1 MFKMKNCVLFICLSA
16 EILALRLSFASEI
29 NIAASSIVKILSEE
43 PCAYTEYSATC
54 GEIQVPEDHFNPTG
68 KKIIL
73 PYQLVKGSVSEGLE
87 RPVVMPLGGG
97 PGMTNMVAPSKEIFD
112 VSDVLLVGFRGI
124 DGSVD
129 LSCPEIDVAFVKES
143 RLFAPQ
149 SQNNIQAAFDQC
161 LKRLHEEGI
170 DTSVYNPQQT
180 IEDMEA
186 VRDALEIDKV
196 SLLSGSYGT
205 RLAQY
210 YAMQH
215 PQSLNRIVMVATNPP
230 GRFVWVPELVDNIMN
245 AYGIDNAPQVL
256 ASMPESWM
264 GINLDPARIGINT
277 FALLYSTDSA
287 AMAINAFEDAG
298 NGDYAGLAMMSL
310 IHDMMVSG
318 MMNWG
323 HLLIMAGSVDF
334 DKERNYRT
342 DLAATNDSFG
352 SPLAMFLM
360 TMISKDALTVLPD
373 DFRKLKSIS
382 TPTLV
387 IGGSLDISTPAVLAE
402 RELMPYLEKGS
413 LLRVGNAGHYDL
425 WKKPVRELMALYLKD
440 GTRPVDFDLPK
451 PFFEAGFLTLSRIAK
466 LAPVAGVLVL
476 MVLWF
481 VIRLIIR
488 KIEGRNS

>member
-1 MFKMKNCVLFICLSA
+1 MCLIS
-16 EILALRLSFASEI
+16 EIFALRVSVASE
-29 NIAASSIVKILSEE
+29 ASSIVKVLSEE
-43 PCAYTEYSATC
+43 PCLYKEYSATC
-54 GEIQVPEDHFNPTG
+54 GDIQVPEDHFNPAG

-73 PYQLVKGSVSEGLE
+73 PYQIVKGSMNEDVA
-87 RPVVMPLGGG
+87 RPVVMALGGG
-97 PGMTNMVAPSKEIFD
+97 PGMTNMTFAPSKEILD

-149 SQNNIQAAFDQC
+149 SQKNIQAAFDQC
-161 LKRLHEEGI
+161 LQRLHEEGI
-170 DTSVYNPQQT
+170 DTSLYNPQQSV
-180 IEDMEA
+180 EDMDA
-186 VRDALEIDKV
+186 VRSVLEIDKV

-215 PQSLNRIVMVATNPP
+215 PQSLNRIIMVATNPP
-230 GRFVWVPELVDNIMN
+230 GRFVWEPELVDNIMN

-264 GINLDPARIGINT
+264 GITLDPARIGINT

-310 IHDMMVSG
+310 IHDNMVVG

-334 DKERNYRT
+334 DKERNYRA

-352 SPLAMFLM
+352 SPMAMFLM
-360 TMISKDALTVLPD
+360 TMVSKNALTVLPE
-373 DFRKLKSIS
+373 DFRNLKSIP
-382 TPTLV
+382 TPTLI

-402 RELMPYLEKGS
+402 KELMPYLENGS
-413 LLRVGNAGHYDL
+413 SLRVGFAGHYDL
-425 WKKPVRELMALYLKD
+425 WKKPVREVMASYLKD
-440 GTRPVDFDLPK
+440 GTKPTDFDLPK
-451 PFFEAGFLTLSRIAK
+451 HSFEAGFFTLSRIAK
-466 LAPVAGVLVL
+466 LTPVVGLVVLI
-476 MVLWF
+476 MLWF
-481 VIRLIIR
+481 FIRFIIR
-488 KIEGRNS
+488 KVKMRKS

>member
-1 MFKMKNCVLFICLSA
+1 MLKIKFCALSMCL
-16 EILALRLSFASEI
+16 ITGIFALRVSVASEA
-29 NIAASSIVKILSEE
+29 NSVAKILSQES
-43 PCAYTEYSATC
+43 CVYKEYSATC
-54 GEIQVPEDHFNPTG
+54 GEVQVPEDHFNPAG

-73 PYQLVKGSVSEGLE
+73 PYQLVKGNVSEGVE
-87 RPVVMPLGGG
+87 RPVVMTLDGG
-97 PGMTNMVAPSKEIFD
+97 PGMTNMAFSPSKEILY

-149 SQNNIQAAFDQC
+149 SQKNIQTAFDQC
-161 LKRLHEEGI
+161 LKRLHEQGI
-170 DTSVYNPQQT
+170 DTSLYNPQQS

-186 VRDALEIDKV
+186 VRSVLEIDKV

-215 PQSLNRIVMVATNPP
+215 PQALDRIVMVATNPP
-230 GRFVWVPELVDNIMN
+230 GRFVWVPELVDDIMN
-245 AYGIDNAPQVL
+245 AYGIKNAPQVL
-256 ASMPESWM
+256 ASIPESWM
-264 GINLDPARIGINT
+264 GITLDPARIGINT
-277 FALLYSTDSA
+277 FALLYSTNSA

-298 NGDYAGLAMMSL
+298 KGDYAGLAMMSL
-310 IHDMMVSG
+310 THDMMMSG

-334 DKERNYRT
+334 DKERNYRV
-342 DLAATNDSFG
+342 DLAAKNDSFG
-352 SPLAMFLM
+352 SPMAMFIM

-373 DFRKLKSIS
+373 DFRNLKPIT

-402 RELMPYLEKGS
+402 KELMPYLENGS
-413 LLRVGNAGHYDL
+413 VIRVGNAGHYDL
-425 WKKPVRELMALYLKD
+425 WKQPVREVMASYLED
-440 GTRPVDFDLPK
+440 GTKPIDFDLAK
-451 PFFEAGFLTLSRIAK
+451 PSFEPVFFTLSRIAK
-466 LAPVAGVLVL
+466 LTPVAGLLVL
-476 MVLWF
+476 IMLWF
-481 VIRLIIR
+481 VILFIIR
-488 KIEGRNS
+488 KVKMRKL

>member
-1 MFKMKNCVLFICLSA
+1 MFKIKNCIMLICLSVG
-16 EILALRLSFASEI
+16 IFALRMSFASEV
-29 NIAASSIVKILSEE
+29 NLATYSAVKILSEE
-43 PCAYTEYSATC
+43 PCVYKEYSATC
-54 GEIQVPEDHFNPTG
+54 GEIQVPENHFNPVG
-68 KKIIL
+68 KKINL
-73 PYQLVKGSVSEGLE
+73 PYQLVKGSVSEGVE

-97 PGMTNMVAPSKEIFD
+97 PGMTNMVAPSKEILD
-112 VSDVLLVGFRGI
+112 VADVLLVGFRGI

-161 LKRLHEEGI
+161 LKRLQEEGI
-170 DTSVYNPQQT
+170 DTSVYNPQQSV
-180 IEDMEA
+180 EDMEA

-264 GINLDPARIGINT
+264 GISLDPARIGINT

-298 NGDYAGLAMMSL
+298 NGDYAGLAIMSL

-323 HLLIMAGSVDF
+323 HLLLMAGSVDF
-334 DKERNYRT
+334 DKERNYRA
-342 DLAATNDSFG
+342 DLAATDDSFG
-352 SPLAMFLM
+352 SPMAMFLM
-360 TMISKDALTVLPD
+360 TIISNDALTILPD
-373 DFRKLKSIS
+373 DFRYLKPIT

-402 RELMPYLEKGS
+402 KELMPYLENGS
-413 LLRVGNAGHYDL
+413 VIRVGFAGHYDL

-440 GTRPVDFDLPK
+440 GTIPVDFDLPK
-451 PFFEAGFLTLSRIAK
+451 PSFEAGFLTLSRIAK
-466 LAPVAGVLVL
+466 LTPVAGVLVL
-476 MVLWF
+476 VLLWF
-481 VIRLIIR
+481 AIRFIIR
-488 KIEGRNS
+488 KVKGRNL